1 MGNNFDG
8 AGGLLR
14 AHRNILIVD
23 DDRDLRESL
32 RELLEDHGH
41 RAVDVEDGAQA
52 LAFLRQHGACL
63 VLLDWH
69 LAPMS
74 APELKAVLDD
84 DPALRAIPVVIVSAD
99 LRLDRAALAG
109 YAGHLAKPVDL
120 VALFD
125 AIECHCGGE
134 VDGAAGA

>member
-1 MGNNFDG
+1 V
-8 AGGLLR
+8 R
-14 AHRNILIVD
+14 THRNILIVD

-41 RAVDVEDGAQA
+41 IAVDVEDGAQA
-52 LAFLRQHGACL
+52 LAFLRSHGASL

-74 APELKAVLDD
+74 APELKAVIDD
-84 DPALRAIPVVIVSAD
+84 DPALRAIPVVVVSAD
-99 LRLDRAALAG
+99 VRIDRAALAG
-109 YAGHLAKPVDL
+109 YAGHLEKPIDL

-125 AIECHCGGE
+125 TIERHCSGE
-134 VDGAAGA
+134 AGA

>member
-1 MGNNFDG
+1 V
-8 AGGLLR
+8 R
-14 AHRNILIVD
+14 THRNILIVD

-32 RELLEDHGH
+32 RELLEDHGQI
-41 RAVDVEDGAQA
+41 AVDVEDGAQA
-52 LAFLRQHGACL
+52 LAYLRRHGACL

-84 DPALRAIPVVIVSAD
+84 DPVLRAIPVVIVSAD
-99 LRLDRAALAG
+99 VRLDRAALAG
-109 YAGHLAKPVDL
+109 YAGHLRKPIDL

-125 AIECHCGGE
+125 VIECHCSGE
-134 VDGAAGA
+134 PDGAGGA

>member
-1 MGNNFDG
+1 V
-8 AGGLLR
+8 R
-14 AHRNILIVD
+14 SHRSILIVD

-32 RELLEDHGH
+32 RELLEDHGY
-41 RAVDVEDGAQA
+41 RATDVEDGAQA

-69 LAPMS
+69 LAAMS
-74 APELKAVLDD
+74 APELKLVLDD

-99 LRLDRAALAG
+99 LRIDRAALAG
-109 YAGHLAKPVDL
+109 YAGHLAKPIDL

-125 AIECHCGGE
+125 TLEHHCSGE
-134 VDGAAGA
+134 ADG

>member
-1 MGNNFDG
+1 V
-8 AGGLLR
+8 R
-14 AHRNILIVD
+14 AQRNILIVD

-41 RAVDVEDGAQA
+41 VAVDVEDGAQA
-52 LAFLRQHGACL
+52 LDYLRKHGACL
-63 VLLDWH
+63 ILLDWH

-84 DPALRAIPVVIVSAD
+84 DPALRAIPVVVVSAD
-99 LRLDRAALAG
+99 LRLERTALAG
-109 YAGHLAKPVDL
+109 FAGHLGKPIDL

-125 AIECHCGGE
+125 AIEHHCGGA
-134 VDGAAGA
+134 DGDATA

>member
-1 MGNNFDG
+1 M
-8 AGGLLR
+8 R
-14 AHRNILIVD
+14 THRHILIVD

-41 RAVDVEDGAQA
+41 LAVDVEDGAQA
-52 LAFLRQHGACL
+52 LAFLRRHGACL

-74 APELKAVLDD
+74 APELKAVIDD

-99 LRLDRAALAG
+99 VRLDPAALSA
-109 YAGHLAKPVDL
+109 YAGHLVKPIDL

-125 AIECHCGGE
+125 VIDCHCDGSA
-134 VDGAAGA
+134 DGAGEA

>member
-1 MGNNFDG
+1 M
-8 AGGLLR
+8 R
-14 AHRNILIVD
+14 THRNILIVD

-41 RAVDVEDGAQA
+41 VAVDVEDGAEA
-52 LAFLRQHGACL
+52 LAFLRRHGTCL

-74 APELKAVLDD
+74 APELKAVIDD

-99 LRLDRAALAG
+99 VRLDRTALTG
-109 YAGHLAKPVDL
+109 YAGHLVKPIDL
-120 VALFD
+120 VALFET
-125 AIECHCGGE
+125 IECHCSGE
-134 VDGAAGA
+134 ADAGDA